1 MISRESSCVGSVPE
15 ATEEP
20 MTLTATVRLL
30 MATVIAQLWVAGCSE
45 EPPAPN
51 VEFLA
56 SDAHFLVAG
65 HHIVVPIVALQGP
78 GQVFTIG
85 HKMSNNQSKDLKTKA
100 ADPND
105 PMRVDSLALAVYD
118 YGHAHER
125 IESAKLC
132 PLLKRRWAQ
141 VACRGD
147 HNEAL
152 GRLPVKFDLFDRQK
166 LDRLKNRGS
175 AGSGETQYDHVSD
188 MVLRPG
194 VPEVRCDMTSEF
206 CTSAIETVPGMIA
219 VWAVWYDERTGETPA
234 QMSERQGPAVVDFVR
249 KAIGPI
255 EDMSFATSR

>member
-1 MISRESSCVGSVPE
+1 
-15 ATEEP
+15 
-20 MTLTATVRLL
+20 MTFAATVRL
-30 MATVIAQLWVAGCSE
+30 AVTIVSVELWVAGCSD

-85 HKMSNNQSKDLKTKA
+85 HKMSNNQSKDLKAKA
-100 ADPND
+100 ADPNN
-105 PMRVDSLALAVYD
+105 PMRIDSLALAVYD
-118 YGHAHER
+118 YGHANER

-141 VACRGD
+141 MACRGN

-152 GRLPVKFDLFDRQK
+152 RRLPVKFDLFDRQK
-166 LDRLKNRGS
+166 LERLKNRGS
-175 AGSGETQYDHVSD
+175 ADSVETQYDHVSD
-188 MVLRPG
+188 MALHSG
-194 VPEVRCDMTSEF
+194 APEVRCDMLSEF

-234 QMSERQGPAVVDFVR
+234 HMSERQGPAIVDFVR
-249 KAIGPI
+249 RAIGPT
-255 EDMSFATSR
+255 EDMSFATPD